1 MRKLITTVA
10 FLLLAL
16 LHIRTAI
23 AQTTGGAGWSP
34 GPANPTG
41 SSSLTRDTRS
51 VSGAP
56 VGHRQPRASDVP
68 SEDSN
73 YIERVSPE
81 DAALDRKIS
90 NICRGC

>member
-10 FLLLAL
+10 LLAL

-23 AQTTGGAGWSP
+23 AQTTGSAGWSP
-34 GPANPTG
+34 GAANPTAT
-41 SSSLTRDTRS
+41 SSLTRDTRS
-51 VSGAP
+51 ASGAP
-56 VGHRQPRASDVP
+56 VGHRQPRASDVS
-68 SEDSN
+68 SEHSN
-73 YIERVSPE
+73 YIERVSAE